1 MIDGIKI
8 IELKT
13 HNDERGFFKEIIRL
27 KNYEDKFTRGQ
38 LSHSMVKKNVLKAW
52 HGHKIQSQWN
62 YVVSGLIKVVLYDN
76 NSISKTYKNS
86 HAFYVGEGYSSIAYF
101 FAPGVL
107 HSYQCLIEPMHII
120 YLTSGTY
127 DIEEE
132 IRIKVNDPSIVY
144 SW

>member
-86 HAFYVGEGYSSIAYF
+86 HAFYVGEGLS
-101 FAPGVL
+101 
-107 HSYQCLIEPMHII
+107 LIHI
-120 YLTSGTY
+120 
-127 DIEEE
+127 
-132 IRIKVNDPSIVY
+132 
-144 SW
+144 